1 MIENFFD
8 DRRRALRGRRL
19 VLGLGLAALLTG
31 CASLT
36 APQRFD
42 LSPAFP
48 HARAGGASLF
58 VAPPQAVD
66 PLGSDLVVVRGPDGA
81 LSRVPGVAW
90 SNPLPELLLGKITA
104 SFENAGLAK
113 LIAPAESATLV
124 LRVEIRRFDID
135 AATRQAVVELTA
147 RLIANQGGAVVA
159 AHVFSASAPVG
170 EISGADPVVALD
182 RALGEVLVKLV
193 PWAASGG
200 R

>member
-1 MIENFFD
+1 M
-8 DRRRALRGRRL
+8 
-19 VLGLGLAALLTG
+19 
-31 CASLT
+31 
-36 APQRFD
+36 P
-42 LSPAFP
+42 
-48 HARAGGASLF
+48 
-58 VAPPQAVD
+58 
-66 PLGSDLVVVRGPDGA
+66 GSIPSSA

-124 LRVEIRRFDID
+124 LRIEIRRFDID

-170 EISGADPVVALD
+170 EISGADPVVDRGAVKVAERRRKVLCALS
-182 RALGEVLVKLV
+182 E
-193 PWAASGG
+193 SI
-200 R
+200 

>member
-1 MIENFFD
+1 MATKHFHRE
-8 DRRRALRGRRL
+8 RKALWGRRL
-19 VLGLGLAALLTG
+19 FLGAGLAVALSG
-31 CASLT
+31 CAALT
-36 APQRFD
+36 APRRFD
-42 LSPAFP
+42 LSAAVPK
-48 HARAGGASLF
+48 ARVGGPSLY
-58 VAPPQAVD
+58 VATPQVLE

-90 SNPLPELLLGKITA
+90 SNALPELLRAKITA
-104 SFENAGLAK
+104 SFENAGLART
-113 LIAPAESATLV
+113 IAPAESAAYV

-159 AHVFSASAPVG
+159 AHVFSAQAPVG